1 MLGGFRY
8 LPIPISSQGASL
20 RKITR
25 DAATAFV
32 QGKRFKRGNTAVEP
46 YAIKLQGYTFK
57 NRGCRLTLHGHTIAD
72 WMPLSE
78 TALLSMCGWGT
89 PTTRER
95 INGLLEV
102 LGIPARLHQQ
112 DHEQYVYVQGE
123 SVPIDASAE
132 FFFTKSGHLEVL

>member
-1 MLGGFRY
+1 
-8 LPIPISSQGASL
+8 L

-32 QGKRFKRGNTAVEP
+32 QGKRFKRDNTEVRDGFMMLHNN
-46 YAIKLQGYTFK
+46 AIAWLAPRSQK
-57 NRGCRLTLHGHTIAD
+57 
-72 WMPLSE
+72 P
-78 TALLSMCGWGT
+78 LLSMCGWGT

-112 DHEQYVYVQGE
+112 GHEQYVYVQGE
-123 SVPIDASAE
+123 SVPIDVSAE
-132 FFFTKSGHLEVL
+132 FFFNNDGKLEVL